1 MDSES
6 VTATALLLATGG
18 VAVAVYEWFAVNRIV
33 GWPTVSAMIRRLPP
47 PVRVL
52 IVLALSA
59 ASFDHFLTGWVL

>member
-18 VAVAVYEWFAVNRIV
+18 VAVAVYEWFAVNRIA
-33 GWPTVSAMIRRLPP
+33 GWPTVTAIVKRLPV

-59 ASFDHFLTGWVL
+59 ASFDHFITGWAL